1 MIVLIILDG
10 WGISEKVEGNA
21 IRQARTPHYDRLL
34 SQYPH
39 SELGASGEDVGLPD
53 NIMGNSEVGHMNLG
67 AGRIVYQ
74 DFTRINR
81 AIRDETFFKEKK
93 LLKAIENVKNN
104 NATLHVMGLV
114 SDGGVHSHIEHL
126 FALLKLAKENEVET
140 VVHPFLDGRDV
151 LPTSAGVYLQQLTE
165 KLRALH
171 IGEIGTLMGRYY
183 AMDRDDRWGRTQKA
197 YEALT
202 GVNGLRAESA
212 EKALQD
218 SYARGETDEFVR
230 PTIITDTISDND
242 SVVFF
247 NFRPDRA
254 RQLTKAFVDDDFS
267 HFNRKKLDI
276 YFVCMTECEENIK
289 APVIYPPLSLKNTLG
304 EVLSDN
310 NLKQVRIAETEKF
323 YHVTYFFN
331 GGEMDAFSGEE
342 RILIRSP
349 KVDTYDMQPEMAAED
364 VTKFAIEK
372 INSHQYDVIIVN
384 FANPDMVAHT
394 GDLKAGIKAIEKV
407 DECIGRIVEACNV
420 DTTDTVVLITADHG
434 NAEKMTADKDETDEH
449 EEHCLARFTA
459 HTSNPVPFIITKPC
473 TVTNGI
479 LADVAP
485 TILDLLSIEKPAEMD
500 GQSLIK
506 STEK

>member
-21 IRQARTPHYDRLL
+21 IQQAHTPHYDRFL

-39 SELGASGEDVGLPD
+39 SELSASGEDVGLPD

-81 AIRDETFFKEKK
+81 AIRDESFFKEKK

-104 NATLHVMGLV
+104 NATLHLMGLL
-114 SDGGVHSHIEHL
+114 SDGGVHSHIKHL
-126 FALLKLAKENEVET
+126 FALLDMADKNEVET

-151 LPTSAGVYLQQLTE
+151 LPTSAGGYLQQLTK
-165 KLRALH
+165 KLKELH

-183 AMDRDDRWGRTQKA
+183 AMDRDERWGRTQKA

-202 GVNGLRAESA
+202 GVKGFTAASA

-218 SYARGETDEFVR
+218 SYVRGETDEFVR
-230 PTIITDTISDND
+230 PTIIKNTISDKD
-242 SVVFF
+242 SVILF

-254 RQLTKAFVDDDFS
+254 RQLTKAFVDDDFPY
-267 HFNRKKLDI
+267 FDRKKLDI
-276 YFVCMTECEENIK
+276 YFVCMTECEENIN

-304 EVLSDN
+304 EVLSKN
-310 NLKQVRIAETEKF
+310 NLKQLRIAETEKF

-331 GGEMDAFSGEE
+331 GGEMDPFPGED
-342 RILIRSP
+342 RIIIPSP
-349 KVDTYDMQPEMAAED
+349 KVATYDLQPEMSAEK
-364 VTKFAIEK
+364 VTKTVIKK
-372 INSHQYDVIIVN
+372 INSRRYDVIVVN

-394 GDLKAGIKAIEKV
+394 GDLEAGIKAIETV
-407 DECIGRIVEACNV
+407 DECMGRIVEACNV
-420 DTTDTVVLITADHG
+420 DTTDNVVLITADHG
-434 NAEKMTADKDETDEH
+434 NAEKMTADRDETEESEH
-449 EEHCLARFTA
+449 GLARFTA
-459 HTSNPVPFIITKPC
+459 HTSNPVPFIITNPC
-473 TVTNGI
+473 TVTDGI

-485 TILDLLSIEKPAEMD
+485 TILDLLSIKKPAEMD

-506 STEK
+506 STGK